1 MDTVALAQLRF
12 QEQICLIVY
21 PKTENRN
28 RKPVFGLSKTE
39 NPVLTAVPGF
49 ANPRSVM
56 NMSHEQSLL
65 SGLTA
70 IYVASVLPSW

>member
-49 ANPRSVM
+49 ANPISDVM
-56 NMSHEQSLL
+56 RLQKFMLMMRHHDALL
-65 SGLTA
+65 LYDA
-70 IYVASVLPSW
+70 